1 MGNTRGCLIIWLPRT
16 IPKELCLWCLFVSCQ
31 NVNIIIKGPFSTLQ
45 VTSEYNWN
53 IFFESLRSR
62 FNCLTPSPAMIVA
75 VQSLSCVL
83 LFVVSWT
90 VVFQNSLSFII
101 SWSLLRFMSM
111 KSLMLSNSLILCCPL
126 LFLPSLF
133 PSIRVFSNEPVLCIR
148 WPNYWSFCFSIHP
161 SSEYSRLISL
171 GQAGLIPLQSKGP
184 SRVFS
189 NTTIRKHQFF
199 SA

>member
-1 MGNTRGCLIIWLPRT
+1 
-16 IPKELCLWCLFVSCQ
+16 
-31 NVNIIIKGPFSTLQ
+31 
-45 VTSEYNWN
+45 
-53 IFFESLRSR
+53 
-62 FNCLTPSPAMIVA
+62 MIVA
-75 VQSLSCVL
+75 VQSLSCVP

-126 LFLPSLF
+126 LFTFTLSQLK
-133 PSIRVFSNEPVLCIR
+133 VFSNESVLRIR
-148 WPNYWSFCFSIHP
+148 WPNYWSFSFSIRP

-189 NTTIRKHQFF
+189 NTAIRKHQFF
-199 SA
+199 SAQPSLQSSSHICTLNSSHI